1 MYARMLCA
9 IIGPEI
15 TKRIKLDD
23 KLGGPF
29 VILGGLGCTL
39 IRREGQRFFSSL
51 VNEPPLSRWAAM
63 DEARS
68 ILLCGGRIACRFVMR
83 ALFFARDFRVGM

>member
-1 MYARMLCA
+1 MCARTFYATMR
-9 IIGPEI
+9 PEI

-23 KLGGPF
+23 KLGRPF

-68 ILLCGGRIACRFVMR
+68 ILLCGGRIMCRFVVR
-83 ALFFARDFRVGM
+83 VSFFARDFRVGM

>member
-1 MYARMLCA
+1 MCARMLYA

-15 TKRIKLDD
+15 TKIIKLDD
-23 KLGGPF
+23 KLGRPF

-63 DEARS
+63 EEARS
-68 ILLCGGRIACRFVMR
+68 ILLCGGRIMCRSFMR
-83 ALFFARDFRVGM
+83 ASFSGRDFRVGM